1 MLKNIK
7 LPTKQQKKTLPI
19 GRINKN
25 AYLCVRF
32 YVLKGMNTL
41 LLSILSLIMTWTVE
55 TKSTISSSGDVPA
68 AVQAVYACS
77 YQKGTVRNG
86 DNATLTLSGLGG
98 VAIERIE
105 MHMRSNKSAG
115 AGVISVYADGELLA
129 QKEGSLR
136 DWIGKYDNSAFHPIE
151 VFVGRQQLQDSL
163 VINLEGTT
171 NSLYVEK
178 YVITYQQAP
187 AYTAT
192 LMEGDDLH
200 TTLTEA
206 VGGVGV
212 LLPSLPDKEIWQ
224 FMGWTATSFEAA
236 DVCPELYLPNTRIYP
251 TDDMTLW
258 AVWRYMQDNEELYLT
273 DMQSGDYIYANTD
286 NQLAITGVVEN
297 GRMQQAMLNHLDSN
311 QIYHVDF
318 DPSAQTATIQHLLTD
333 QYVGYKDAT
342 LVAEPTEWL
351 VWQEGNNTAFYT
363 LYDGKKYVLWQNM
376 MDEQSGQRYAG
387 LYATNDVSKTPTAL
401 IYPQQQS
408 EQLYTCYPEENMAVE
423 SVTTTTNEIIVPF
436 GIYEIHIIRGEKYI
450 CLRQ

>member
-1 MLKNIK
+1 MY
-7 LPTKQQKKTLPI
+7 
-19 GRINKN
+19 
-25 AYLCVRF
+25 AF
-32 YVLKGMNTL
+32 YVPNGMKTL
-41 LLSILSLIMTWTVE
+41 LLSILSLVMTWTVE
-55 TKSTISSSGDVPA
+55 TKSTVKGSGDVPA
-68 AVQAVYACS
+68 AVTADYACS

-86 DNATLTLSGLGG
+86 DNATLTLVGLNGIM
-98 VAIERIE
+98 VERIE
-105 MHMRSNKSAG
+105 MYMRSNKSAG
-115 AGVISVYADGELLA
+115 AGIISVYTDGARIA

-187 AYTAT
+187 IYTLT
-192 LMEGDDLH
+192 LMEGNGIY
-200 TTLTEA
+200 TALTEPT
-206 VGGVGV
+206 GGAGV
-212 LLPSLPDKEIWQ
+212 LLPSCPNKDEWQ
-224 FMGWTATSFEAA
+224 FVGWTDTPFWNVSS
-236 DVCPELYLPNTRIYP
+236 LPGNIYP
-251 TDDMTLW
+251 PKTTITLTEDKSLW
-258 AVWRYMQDNEELYLT
+258 AVWRYMQDCEELYLT

-297 GRMQQAMLNHLDSN
+297 GMMQQALVNPLDSN

-376 MDEQSGQRYAG
+376 IDEQSGQRYAG

-450 CLRQ
+450 RLRQ

>member
-32 YVLKGMNTL
+32 YVLNKMNTL

-86 DNATLTLSGLGG
+86 DNATLTLVGLGG

-105 MHMRSNKSAG
+105 MYMRSNKSAG
-115 AGVISVYADGELLA
+115 AGVISVYADGARIA

-206 VGGVGV
+206 VGGSGV

-258 AVWRYMQDNEELYLT
+258 AVWRYMQDYEELYLT

-297 GRMQQAMLNHLDSN
+297 GRMQQALVNPMDSN

-318 DPSAQTATIQHLLTD
+318 DPSAQTATIQHLLTG

-408 EQLYTCYPEENMAVE
+408 KQLYTCYPEENMAVE

-436 GIYEIHIIRGEKYI
+436 GIYEIHIIRGKKYI
-450 CLRQ
+450 RLRQ

>member
-224 FMGWTATSFEAA
+224 FVGWTATSFEAA

>member
-1 MLKNIK
+1 MY
-7 LPTKQQKKTLPI
+7 
-19 GRINKN
+19 
-25 AYLCVRF
+25 AF
-32 YVLKGMNTL
+32 YVPNGMKTL
-41 LLSILSLIMTWTVE
+41 LLSILSLVMTWTVE
-55 TKSTISSSGDVPA
+55 TKSTVKGSGDVPA
-68 AVQAVYACS
+68 AVTADYACS
-77 YQKGTVRNG
+77 YQKGTVRSG
-86 DNATLTLSGLGG
+86 DNATLTLVGLNGI
-98 VAIERIE
+98 VVERIE
-105 MHMRSNKSAG
+105 MYMRSNKSAG
-115 AGVISVYADGELLA
+115 AGVISVYTDGARIA

-151 VFVGRQQLQDSL
+151 VFVGQQRIQDSL
-163 VINLEGTT
+163 VINLAGTT

-206 VGGVGV
+206 VGGAGV

-258 AVWRYMQDNEELYLT
+258 AVWRYMQDCEELYLT

-297 GRMQQAMLNHLDSN
+297 GMMQQALVNPLDSN

-333 QYVGYKDAT
+333 QYIGCEATT
-342 LVAEPTEWL
+342 LVAKPTHWM
-351 VWQEGNNTAFYT
+351 VCQNGIHTAFYT
-363 LYDGKKYVLWQNM
+363 IHNGRKYVLWPNRI
-376 MDEQSGQRYAG
+376 DEESGLRYAG
-387 LYATNDVSKTPTAL
+387 LLITNDVTKTPTAL
-401 IYPQQQS
+401 IKPQS
-408 EQLYTCYPEENMAVE
+408 PNEQIYTCYPDHDMHLEQNP
-423 SVTTTTNEIIVPF
+423 THTHEIIVPF

-450 CLRQ
+450 RLRQ

>member
-1 MLKNIK
+1 MLN
-7 LPTKQQKKTLPI
+7 
-19 GRINKN
+19 
-25 AYLCVRF
+25 
-32 YVLKGMNTL
+32 GMRTL
-41 LLSILSLIMTWTVE
+41 LLSILSLVMTWTVE

-86 DNATLTLSGLGG
+86 DNATLTLVGLNGIM
-98 VAIERIE
+98 VERIE
-105 MHMRSNKSAG
+105 MYMRSNKSAG
-115 AGVISVYADGELLA
+115 AGVISVYADGARIA

-136 DWIGKYDNSAFHPIE
+136 DWIGKYDNTAFTPIE
-151 VFVGRQQLQDSL
+151 VFVGQQQLQDSL

-187 AYTAT
+187 IYTLT
-192 LMEGDDLH
+192 LMEGNGIY
-200 TTLTEA
+200 TALTEPT
-206 VGGVGV
+206 GGAGV
-212 LLPSLPDKEIWQ
+212 LLPSCPNKDEWQ
-224 FMGWTATSFEAA
+224 FVGWTDTPFWNVSS
-236 DVCPELYLPNTRIYP
+236 LSGNIYP
-251 TDDMTLW
+251 PQTTITLTEDKSLW
-258 AVWRYMQDNEELYLT
+258 AVWRYVPHPEEMYMAQ
-273 DMQSGDYIYANTD
+273 MQSGDYIYANTD

-297 GRMQQAMLNHLDSN
+297 GRMQQALVNPLDSN

-318 DPSAQTATIQHLLTD
+318 DPSAQIATIQHMLTG

-450 CLRQ
+450 RLRQ

>member
-1 MLKNIK
+1 
-7 LPTKQQKKTLPI
+7 
-19 GRINKN
+19 
-25 AYLCVRF
+25 
-32 YVLKGMNTL
+32 
-41 LLSILSLIMTWTVE
+41 MTWTVE
-55 TKSTISSSGDVPA
+55 TKSTISSSGNVPA
-68 AVQAVYACS
+68 AVTADYACS
-77 YQKGTVRNG
+77 YQKGTVRSG
-86 DNATLTLSGLGG
+86 DNATLTLVGLNGIM
-98 VAIERIE
+98 VERIE
-105 MHMRSNKSAG
+105 MYMRSNKSAG
-115 AGVISVYADGELLA
+115 AGVISVYTDGARIA

-192 LMEGDDLH
+192 LMEGDDLY

-206 VGGVGV
+206 VGGAGV

-258 AVWRYMQDNEELYLT
+258 AVWRYMQDYEELYLA

-297 GRMQQAMLNHLDSN
+297 GRMQQALVNPLDSN

-376 MDEQSGQRYAG
+376 IDEQSGQRYAG

-450 CLRQ
+450 RLRQ

>member
-1 MLKNIK
+1 M
-7 LPTKQQKKTLPI
+7 
-19 GRINKN
+19 
-25 AYLCVRF
+25 V
-32 YVLKGMNTL
+32 
-41 LLSILSLIMTWTVE
+41 
-55 TKSTISSSGDVPA
+55 
-68 AVQAVYACS
+68 
-77 YQKGTVRNG
+77 
-86 DNATLTLSGLGG
+86 
-98 VAIERIE
+98 ERIE
-105 MHMRSNKSAG
+105 MYMRSNKSAG
-115 AGVISVYADGELLA
+115 AGVISVYADGARIA

-136 DWIGKYDNSAFHPIE
+136 DWIGKYDNTAFTPIE

-206 VGGVGV
+206 VGGAGV

-258 AVWRYMQDNEELYLT
+258 AVWRYMQDYEELYLT

-297 GRMQQAMLNHLDSN
+297 GRMQQALVNPLDSN
-311 QIYHVDF
+311 QIYHIDF

-333 QYVGYKDAT
+333 QYIGCEATT
-342 LVAEPTEWL
+342 LVAKPTHWM
-351 VWQEGNNTAFYT
+351 VCQNGIHTAFYT
-363 LYDGKKYVLWQNM
+363 IHNGRKYVLWPNRI
-376 MDEQSGQRYAG
+376 DEESGLRYAG
-387 LYATNDVSKTPTAL
+387 LLITNDVTKTPTAL
-401 IYPQQQS
+401 IKPQS
-408 EQLYTCYPEENMAVE
+408 PNEQIYTCYPGHDMHLEQNP
-423 SVTTTTNEIIVPF
+423 THTHEIIVPF

-450 CLRQ
+450 RLRQ

>member
-32 YVLKGMNTL
+32 YVLNKMNTL

-86 DNATLTLSGLGG
+86 DNATLTLVGLNGIM
-98 VAIERIE
+98 VERIE
-105 MHMRSNKSAG
+105 MYMRSNKSAG

-151 VFVGRQQLQDSL
+151 VFVGQQQLQDSL

-200 TTLTEA
+200 TTLTEV
-206 VGGVGV
+206 VGGAGV

-258 AVWRYMQDNEELYLT
+258 AVWRYMQDYEELYLT

-297 GRMQQAMLNHLDSN
+297 GRMQQALVNPLDSN
-311 QIYHVDF
+311 QIYHIDF

-376 MDEQSGQRYAG
+376 IDEQSGQRYAG

-450 CLRQ
+450 RLRQ

>member
-32 YVLKGMNTL
+32 YVLNKMNTL

-115 AGVISVYADGELLA
+115 AGVISVYADGARIA

-151 VFVGRQQLQDSL
+151 VFVGQQTIHDSL
-163 VINLEGTT
+163 VIHLAGTT

-206 VGGVGV
+206 VGGAGV

-297 GRMQQAMLNHLDSN
+297 GRMQQALINPLESN
-311 QIYHVDF
+311 QIYHIDF

-351 VWQEGNNTAFYT
+351 VWQEGNKTVFYT

-376 MDEQSGQRYAG
+376 IDEQSGQRYAG

-450 CLRQ
+450 RLRQ